1 LHLRAFDSH
10 RTQASGSLP
19 KDTFSTFQA
28 ADRMTEEF
36 GDPILT
42 SRVTT
47 QRELEDSQ
55 SEEIELRDTP
65 ALVMGKESEDRV
77 WLAALRT
84 GNLFYLYLFRESAGF
99 YMYAYIYIR
108 LDWSLL
114 NSK

>member
-1 LHLRAFDSH
+1 
-10 RTQASGSLP
+10 
-19 KDTFSTFQA
+19 
-28 ADRMTEEF
+28 MTEEF

-77 WLAALRT
+77 
-84 GNLFYLYLFRESAGF
+84 
-99 YMYAYIYIR
+99 
-108 LDWSLL
+108 
-114 NSK
+114 